1 MTKIRIKPT
10 MDKPKTLDRDFVPK
24 EAGSIWK
31 AHHDQQ
37 EAQRGPKE
45 RGSVQ
50 YATDQVETT
59 GRRSALAAADGGHR
73 AIRQIKKRHD
83 RAESVGQGKT
93 VTEPKKNNPSADGA
107 YQSSPY
113 DRHYPS
119 ARRDGTRQTAEQH
132 HVELGMKK
140 VVEDHSESASSPEIH
155 SSFEVPR
162 PRTGQSDVHPPH
174 SPQYVPLEQGRKK
187 AVRDAV
193 KKRQAAQ
200 HILDGHGA
208 ASRVERAAVTPGK
221 VDRPQIK
228 TCQIRPGA
236 VAHRQRTVKNAVM
249 GKNAE
254 PIKGAAA
261 KTTQKAR
268 QAVQRR
274 LQRKMAMQSAGSTQR
289 GVRQLAQWA
298 AAAAKAIVHTVKT
311 AVSGLFAAGGGV
323 VVLLLLL
330 LLIMVGAIAASPF
343 GILFSNES
351 SAPDTVPISAAIA
364 QVNYDFNA
372 QLEALQGADTY
383 DDVTIAGEMADWVDV
398 LVIFAVKTAGSN
410 DVDATDVVT
419 MDADRVNR
427 LKVIFSD
434 MNIIASTVETIHHA
448 DSDPDDDTDD
458 SWTEKILHIT
468 ITGKTAAEME
478 NAYGFTAQQMTAV
491 DELLEQREMLEE
503 LIGNLTA
510 ISADAAGILRNLPAD
525 LAPERRAVI
534 KTACSLVGKVNYF
547 WGGKSLVMG
556 WDSRWGAV
564 QKVTADGSSS
574 TGTYRPYGLDCSG
587 FVDWVFY
594 NATEGNY
601 IIGHGGGA
609 ASQHTYCT
617 AISWADALPGDLV
630 FYPDDTH
637 VGIVAGWDE
646 NGNILIVHCA
656 SSYNNVVITGKEG
669 FVSIGRP
676 LYFTE

>member
-1 MTKIRIKPT
+1 MADIKTRPA
-10 MDKPKTLDRDFVPK
+10 MDKPKALNRDFVPK

-31 AHHDQQ
+31 QHHDQQ

-59 GRRSALAAADGGHR
+59 GRRSALAAADGGRR

-83 RAESVGQGKT
+83 RGEPVGRKKT
-93 VTEPKKNNPSADGA
+93 ATEPKKNNPSADGA

-113 DRHYPS
+113 DSYYPS
-119 ARRDGTRQTAEQH
+119 VRRDGTRQAAEQRR
-132 HVELGMKK
+132 VELGSQKP
-140 VVEDHSESASSPEIH
+140 VEDHLGSASFQEIH

-162 PRTGQSDVHPPH
+162 ARMSQYDVPA
-174 SPQYVPLEQGRKK
+174 SPQSTPLEQGRKK
-187 AVRDAV
+187 AVRDAM

-200 HILDGHGA
+200 QVWDGHGA
-208 ASRVERAAVTPGK
+208 ASSVEQIVPAPAK
-221 VDRPQIK
+221 FDRPQIK
-228 TCQIRPGA
+228 T
-236 VAHRQRTVKNAVM
+236 RQSH
-249 GKNAE
+249 
-254 PIKGAAA
+254 PGAAA
-261 KTTQKAR
+261 HKQNMIKTAMDAKEAEPVRGTAVKATQKAR

-274 LQRKMAMQSAGSTQR
+274 LQRKMVMRSAGSTQR
-289 GVRQLAQWA
+289 SVSQLAQWA
-298 AAAAKAIVHTVKT
+298 AAAAKAIVHTVK
-311 AVSGLFAAGGGV
+311 AAASGLFAAGGGV
-323 VVLLLLL
+323 VVLILLL

-351 SAPDTVPISAAIA
+351 STPDTVPISAAIA
-364 QVNYDFNA
+364 QVNYDFNTR
-372 QLEALQGADTY
+372 LEALQGADTY

-398 LVIFAVKTAGSN
+398 LAIFAVKTAGSN

-427 LKVIFSD
+427 LKAIFSD
-434 MNIIASTVETIHHA
+434 MNSITSTVETIHHA

-478 NAYGFTAQQMTAV
+478 TAYSFTAQQSDAV
-491 DELLEQREMLEE
+491 DELLAQRDMLEE

-510 ISADAAGILRNLPAD
+510 VSADAADILRNLPAD
-525 LAPERRAVI
+525 LAPERREVI

-556 WDSRWGAV
+556 WDNRWGTV
-564 QKVTADGSSS
+564 QKVTADGSTS

-594 NATEGNY
+594 NATDGSY
-601 IIGHGGGA
+601 VIGHGGGA

-617 AISWADALPGDLV
+617 GIAWNEAMPGDLV
-630 FYPDDTH
+630 FYDDDEH
-637 VGIVAGWDE
+637 VGIVGGWDE
-646 NGNILIVHCA
+646 NGNPLIIHCA
-656 SSYNNVVITGKEG
+656 SGYNNVVITGKEG
-669 FVSIGRP
+669 FASIGKP
-676 LYFTE
+676 NYYTE